1 MHRRL
6 IALVIALAAVL
17 TACGGTSTDVTQTVD
32 AATAADLLAEGDG
45 VLLDI
50 RTPEEFAAGKIA
62 GSQNIDFYAADF
74 AAQLD
79 RLDKDAT
86 YFVYC
91 RSGNRSSL
99 SMNTFADL
107 GFSSVYEIDG
117 GILNWN
123 AAGLPIVP

>member
-1 MHRRL
+1 MRRRL

-17 TACGGTSTDVTQTVD
+17 TACGGASTDVTQTVD

>member
-1 MHRRL
+1 MRRRL

-91 RSGNRSSL
+91 RSGNRSSQA
-99 SMNTFADL
+99 MDTFEDL
-107 GFSSVYEIDG
+107 GFSQVYEIDG

>member
-1 MHRRL
+1 MRRRL

>member
-1 MHRRL
+1 MRRRL

-32 AATAADLLAEGDG
+32 AATAADLLTEGDG